1 MLIFLAIVM
10 GPGLGFML
18 FALRQFWLEAR
29 RFRYAD
35 PRRLRVTVVTATD
48 AWNERAAR
56 APQQTH
62 EGEKHAGEK
71 VTTTYLKNC
80 FAAIPSG
87 TGCEAME
94 HVAKGSS

>member
-29 RFRYAD
+29 RFRHAD
-35 PRRLRVTVVTATD
+35 PRRLRVTVVKATD
-48 AWNERAAR
+48 PLDEQAAHGLQETHGVEKRA
-56 APQQTH
+56 Q
-62 EGEKHAGEK
+62 EKA
-71 VTTTYLKNC
+71 VTTRVDNC

-87 TGCEAME
+87 TGREAME